1 MKNKVTSSKQKI
13 AVFDIDG
20 TIFRSSLLIEM
31 TEALIQAGLF
41 PKTAGTIY
49 AKAYENWAN
58 RKDSYDKYIYAVI
71 VAYEKYIMTVKEK
84 DFQLVAKKVLAF
96 HHKRVYRFTR
106 DLVKDLR
113 KKNYYLIA
121 ISHSPRDLVKL
132 FVKGLG
138 FNKVYGR
145 VYEVDKTGKFT
156 GQTLYTHLINDK
168 AKILRRA
175 LEKENLSLKG
185 SIGVGDSEGDISLM
199 KMVERPI
206 CFNPNSK
213 LYQEAKKHGWEVVV
227 ERKDVIYK
235 L

>member
-1 MKNKVTSSKQKI
+1 MTNKISTKKQKV

-31 TEALIQAGLF
+31 TEALIQEGLF
-41 PKTAGTIY
+41 PEAAGTIY

-71 VAYEKYIMTVKEK
+71 VAYEKYIVTVKEK
-84 DFQLVAKKVLAF
+84 DFQRVAKKVLAF

-106 DLVKDLR
+106 DLVKDLK
-113 KKNYYLIA
+113 KKNYYLLA

-138 FNKVYGR
+138 FDKVYGR
-145 VYEVDKTGKFT
+145 LYEVDKKGQFT
-156 GQTLYTHLINDK
+156 GQTLHADLIADK
-168 AKILRRA
+168 SKILKRA

-199 KMVERPI
+199 KTVERPI

-213 LYQEAKKHGWEVVV
+213 LYREAKKHGWEIVV

>member
-1 MKNKVTSSKQKI
+1 MTKQIPTKKQKV

-31 TEALIQAGLF
+31 TEALIQEGLF
-41 PKTAGTIY
+41 PEAAGTIY

-71 VAYEKYIMTVKEK
+71 VAYEKYIVTVKEK
-84 DFQLVAKKVLAF
+84 DFQRVAKKVLAF

-106 DLVKDLR
+106 DLVKDLK
-113 KKNYYLIA
+113 KKNYYLMA

-138 FNKVYGR
+138 FDKVYGR
-145 VYEVDKTGKFT
+145 LYEVDQEGQFT
-156 GQTLYTHLINDK
+156 GQTLHAELLADK
-168 AKILRRA
+168 SVILKRA

-199 KMVERPI
+199 KTVERAI

-213 LYQEAKKHGWEVVV
+213 LYQEARKHGWEVVV